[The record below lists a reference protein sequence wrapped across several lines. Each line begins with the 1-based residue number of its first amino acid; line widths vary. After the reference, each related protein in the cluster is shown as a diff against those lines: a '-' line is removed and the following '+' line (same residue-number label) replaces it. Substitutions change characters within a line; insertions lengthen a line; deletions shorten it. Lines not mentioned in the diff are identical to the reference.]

1 MNKTKGCLIANF
13 ATVPGRLN
21 EIAVPTLIIHG
32 TEDPVLPYV
41 HGLALK
47 DAIRGSKM
55 LTLEGTGHELH
66 HEDWPRIIQAIK
78 GQTS

>member
-1 MNKTKGCLIANF
+1 M
-13 ATVPGRLN
+13 
-21 EIAVPTLIIHG
+21 IIHG

-47 DAIRGSKM
+47 EAIRGSKM